1 MKLTYSAL
9 LAKCWGVC
17 SWLEKKYYHSSA
29 VSLLPL
35 TSPLISTRSG
45 RDTLGQRLTSKRNVE
60 RSAAAEEDQSSF
72 IHPDLPALPLHQAP
86 ESLGNQGAEQRGAL
100 LLPMNKE
107 ARGRGRRASS

>member
-9 LAKCWGVC
+9 LVKCWGVC

-35 TSPLISTRSG
+35 TRSW
-45 RDTLGQRLTSKRNVE
+45 RDMLGQRLTSKRNVE
-60 RSAAAEEDQSSF
+60 RSAATEKDQSSF
-72 IHPDLPALPLHQAP
+72 IYPDLPALPLHQAP
-86 ESLGNQGAEQRGAL
+86 ESLSNQGAEQRGAL